1 MSDKDKAR
9 FLIYYSGCGGG
20 GTLSFTI
27 SSENSL
33 YSPDLFH
40 WWLFLSWG
48 KNLSQHIPADAT
60 VKTNNCYNHHLLPPP
75 PPICGHG
82 LDHSAGGNIAPI
94 LSPACNRR
102 LKARWWVS
110 VANSVTVQPVK
121 GDILL
126 QSWVWWFVALA
137 GLKIF
142 AICYIIPDKKC
153 VLCSVGYILLAVEV

>member
-1 MSDKDKAR
+1 MW
-9 FLIYYSGCGGG
+9 GWGGG
-20 GTLSFTI
+20 YTVLYHIQWKFTLFTRSVSLVVI
-27 SSENSL
+27 PQLGEKPFSTHTSRCHSENKQL
-33 YSPDLFH
+33 LQSPLA
-40 WWLFLSWG
+40 S
-48 KNLSQHIPADAT
+48 
-60 VKTNNCYNHHLLPPP
+60 PPP